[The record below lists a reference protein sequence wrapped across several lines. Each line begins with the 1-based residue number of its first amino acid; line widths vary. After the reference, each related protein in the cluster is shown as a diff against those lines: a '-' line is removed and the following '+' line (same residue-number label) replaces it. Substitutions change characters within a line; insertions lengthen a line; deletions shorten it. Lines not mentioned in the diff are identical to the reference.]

1 MVAIAGLPG
10 ESLTRAISLIRETVP
25 GAMDTMRLGGG
36 TALAALWNHRTSTD
50 IDLACGEITFN
61 VLRADGSPLLAALLR
76 LRSEGQIPRPRFAA
90 RMIAWEYR
98 DTGEVSIVR
107 RLGEGE
113 ELLSGE
119 TDDLTGV
126 PIVAPGTILHAKL
139 AGRVAGSARLLVRD
153 GYDLPWNKRQK
164 GARDRGVCSMDRS
177 VWLGRRRTRR
187 KATAKCRAGFGALA
201 CAYHYDPDAIA
212 WATEHMDDGQRKTVE
227 SMMRSVLASPRRIT
241 EGRPLMDCRHRMVA
255 RDPWRAFAAM
265 YLRRSGVEEFFPSR
279 RQTR

>member
-10 ESLTRAISLIRETVP
+10 ESLTRAISLIRETAP

-36 TALAALWNHRTSTD
+36 TALAALWSHRTSTD
-50 IDLACGEITFN
+50 IDLACGEMTFN

-126 PIVAPGTILHAKL
+126 PIVAPGRILHAKL

-153 GYDLPWNKRQK
+153 GYD
-164 GARDRGVCSMDRS
+164 
-177 VWLGRRRTRR
+177 
-187 KATAKCRAGFGALA
+187 LA

-241 EGRPLMDCRHRMVA
+241 EGRPLMDCRHRKVA
-255 RDPWRAFAAM
+255 RDPWQAFAAM
-265 YLRRSGVEEFFPSR
+265 YLRRSGVEEVFPSR